1 MEERNERK
9 MAGRPRNGRALTTA
23 KPTAVGV
30 IVPVTDPPD
39 LWYLCEKARY
49 ARRFPY
55 IRSDGER
62 AMYQRRVSTWVRLD
76 NENFAYRFPYCGE
89 VGFNMSHR
97 PPSPVMSKDEPFR
110 PSTFPL
116 SKYSLMKNRLLD
128 GVSAL
133 LVEVDLLD
141 KVELEN
147 VLSWTLE
154 EDGKKVEV
162 DPRIVRI
169 LKGGKVKGLLRI
181 PDVLR
186 LKVYDNPG
194 EAQYSQANLK
204 SVIEMKFPGDVLSP
218 AQQEAYEIIAG
229 PAGLRVLYT
238 ETCDCADREQ
248 WREWVKG
255 SEKDPV
261 YKPVQQVTSL
271 ASRMSIEKNK
281 LLVGRIDEEHEKAR
295 RLLGGQLPHVEGPQ
309 WEAAP
314 DPRLVEAQNRR
325 AIAGL
330 EMVLAAPFVAAAAGA
345 AANVVV
351 PARVVATGTVV
362 AKSAGQS
369 VPYRAVIE
377 AVARKVLPA
386 SAAVS
391 APAFADP
398 PDEVTQPQKYPAI
411 DWNVYQMPASAQNY
425 VIWENASVNINE

>member
-229 PAGLRVLYT
+229 PAGLGVQHTYQWEDFQHVEYEVAMTYQGLDLARPRGNPSWRSGYSNLNWYTYINSAWMSKLGTQDALLAKLDDIRIGVQYLPKGTLLRAGDWPALWKVGFNEKPEHYVRGNELIKSLRVEDIGALHYGSIAG
-238 ETCDCADREQ
+238 ETRMTQLISNAWLRRFDLPPGKALPTTPLRYRYVSAAEREQ
-248 WREWVKG
+248 VANRKRTLDDFLATSNTKLPG
-255 SEKDPV
+255 S
-261 YKPVQQVTSL
+261 
-271 ASRMSIEKNK
+271 
-281 LLVGRIDEEHEKAR
+281 
-295 RLLGGQLPHVEGPQ
+295 
-309 WEAAP
+309 
-314 DPRLVEAQNRR
+314 
-325 AIAGL
+325 
-330 EMVLAAPFVAAAAGA
+330 
-345 AANVVV
+345 
-351 PARVVATGTVV
+351 
-362 AKSAGQS
+362 
-369 VPYRAVIE
+369 
-377 AVARKVLPA
+377 
-386 SAAVS
+386 
-391 APAFADP
+391 
-398 PDEVTQPQKYPAI
+398 
-411 DWNVYQMPASAQNY
+411 
-425 VIWENASVNINE
+425 

>member
-1 MEERNERK
+1 MENLNERK
-9 MAGRPRNGRALTTA
+9 VAGRPRSGRALTTA
-23 KPTAVGV
+23 KPAAVGV

-39 LWYLCEKARY
+39 LWYLCEKASY

-55 IRSDGER
+55 IRSDGKR

-116 SKYSLMKNRLLD
+116 SKYSLMKNRLMD

-147 VLSWTLE
+147 TLSWTME
-154 EDGKKVEV
+154 GDGQQVEI

-169 LKGGKVKGLLRI
+169 LKGRKVKGLLRI

-186 LKVYDNPG
+186 LKGYDNPG

-238 ETCDCADREQ
+238 ETCDCAQREQ
-248 WREWVKG
+248 GREWVKG

-261 YKPVQQVTSL
+261 YKPVQQATSL

-281 LLVGRIDEEHEKAR
+281 LLIGRIDEEHEVAR
-295 RLLGGQLPHVEGPQ
+295 RLLASQLPHTEGPQ
-309 WEAAP
+309 WEPSP
-314 DPRLVEAQNRR
+314 DPRLIEAQNRR
-325 AIAGL
+325 AIAGI
-330 EMVLAAPFVAAAAGA
+330 EMVLAGPFVAVAAGA
-345 AANVVV
+345 AAKVVV
-351 PARVVATGTVV
+351 PARVVATGAVV
-362 AKSAGQS
+362 AKSAGQTVS
-369 VPYRAVIE
+369 YRAVIE
-377 AVARKVLPA
+377 AVARKVLPV
-386 SAAVS
+386 SATAS
-391 APAFADP
+391 APAFAVA
-398 PDEVTQPQKYPAI
+398 PDEAAQAQTYRAI
-411 DWNVYQMPASAQNY
+411 DWNEYQMPASARHY